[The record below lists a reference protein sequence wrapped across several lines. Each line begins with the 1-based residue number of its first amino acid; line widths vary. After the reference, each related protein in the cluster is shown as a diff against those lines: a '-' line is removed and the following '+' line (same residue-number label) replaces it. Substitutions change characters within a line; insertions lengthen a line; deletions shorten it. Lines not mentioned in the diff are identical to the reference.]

1 MIQTVFMKRSFT
13 IAATS
18 LFIITGCVENKQS
31 VNELIV
37 VDVTKSYPEKELI
50 LQDFMDV
57 EYIPLETNEE
67 FVTQGKVMAIGNEVI
82 LIKNWG
88 NDGDLF
94 VFDRKTGKVLRK
106 INRKGQSGED

>member
-1 MIQTVFMKRSFT
+1 MMQTVFMKRSFT
-13 IAATS
+13 IAATA
-18 LFIITGCVENKQS
+18 LFITTGCVENKQS

-67 FVTQGKVMAIGNEVI
+67 FVTQGKVMAIGKEII
-82 LIKNWG
+82 LTKNWG

-94 VFDRKTGKVLRK
+94 VLTEKPAKA
-106 INRKGQSGED
+106 

>member
-1 MIQTVFMKRSFT
+1 MMQTVFMKRSFT
-13 IAATS
+13 VAATA
-18 LFIITGCVENKQS
+18 LFITTGCVENKQS

-67 FVTQGKVMAIGNEVI
+67 FVTQGKVME
-82 LIKNWG
+82 
-88 NDGDLF
+88 
-94 VFDRKTGKVLRK
+94 R
-106 INRKGQSGED
+106 